1 MSTPAKGLVVP
12 ACPVTATDSV
22 EKSALLAS
30 EGRAA
35 PVAPLL
41 TPASSAAPVRP
52 ASNARFW
59 APPPVL
65 RRTVPPWRGPEAG
78 APATFCCGV
87 SGGTREAKVSAKSA
101 CWFAGAAA
109 VDPAVGGPEAGDP
122 EAGDLTTAILV
133 SGAKAASSALSTYRP
148 LVGMVME

>member
-22 EKSALLAS
+22 EKSTLLAS

-52 ASNARFW
+52 ASKARFL

-65 RRTVPPWRGPEAG
+65 RRTVPAWRGPEAG

-101 CWFAGAAA
+101 FWFAGGAA
-109 VDPAVGGPEAGDP
+109 VDPGAGGPA
-122 EAGDLTTAILV
+122 AGDLTTATLV
-133 SGAKAASSALSTYRP
+133 SAAKAASSAFNTYRP
-148 LVGMVME
+148 LAGMVME